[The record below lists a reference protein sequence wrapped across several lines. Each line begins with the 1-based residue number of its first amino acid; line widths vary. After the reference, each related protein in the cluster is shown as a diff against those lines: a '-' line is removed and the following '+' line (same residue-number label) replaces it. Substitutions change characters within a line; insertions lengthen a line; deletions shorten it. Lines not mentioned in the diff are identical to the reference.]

1 MKVEISLEVVVK
13 EEMVLKREMVL
24 ILFLKGYFVKR

>member
-1 MKVEISLEVVVK
+1 MKVEVSLEVVVK